1 MHIKHART
9 LTIYWA
15 PGEGIDLHTLATTLR
30 KLPPATRA
38 YSIETTQDSDSTSF
52 NVLRIEYIIDEA
64 TGPRRIINEHQN
76 LDTMQAFADITR
88 EARNLPT
95 RD

>member
-1 MHIKHART
+1 MHIKQARV
-9 LTIYWA
+9 INVFWA
-15 PGEGIDLHTLATTLR
+15 PGETVDLRALATALR
-30 KLPPATRA
+30 DLPPGANA
-38 YSIETTQDSDSTSF
+38 YSIETTQDGDASF
-52 NVLRIEYIIDEA
+52 HVLHIEYTIDEA

-88 EARNLPT
+88 ETRNLPT